1 MHHTLVTFLMPA
13 LNEEAG
19 IEATIATIPVRQL
32 VHAGYRVEI
41 LVVDGGST
49 DRTVALAQRAG
60 ARVITSPRGYGQQYQ
75 RGLKEAKGEIII
87 TGDSD
92 GTYPFEDAL
101 EYIHALETRKL
112 DFITV
117 NRFARMEKGAMHFS
131 NKIGNF
137 GLTFFTD
144 LLFFIP
150 LRDSQS
156 GMWIIRKKCL
166 SKLKA
171 VSSGM
176 PFSQELKIEAFTKVR
191 SVELP
196 GRYKARLGETKL
208 LKMKDGFGNL
218 FHLFRKRFSFGQV

>member
-1 MHHTLVTFLMPA
+1 MHRLVTFLMPA

-19 IEATIATIPVRQL
+19 IEATIATIPLTQL
-32 VHAGYRVEI
+32 SHAGYHVEI

-49 DRTVALAQRAG
+49 DKTVSLARKAG
-60 ARVITSPRGYGQQYQ
+60 ARVIQSPRGYGRQYQ
-75 RGLKEAKGEIII
+75 YGLKEAKGEIII

-92 GTYPFEDAL
+92 GTYPFEDSL
-101 EYIHALETRKL
+101 EYLHALEAQKL

-117 NRFARMEKGAMHFS
+117 NRFARMERGAMHFS
-131 NKIGNF
+131 NKVGNF

-144 LLFFIP
+144 LLFWIP

-166 SKLKA
+166 ARLHA
-171 VSSGM
+171 RSSGM

-191 SVELP
+191 SAELP

-218 FHLFRKRFSFGQV
+218 TQLFQKRFGLRQV

>member
-1 MHHTLVTFLMPA
+1 MPTKITFLMPA
-13 LNEEAG
+13 LNEEEG
-19 IEATIATIPVRQL
+19 IEATIATIPRTQL
-32 VHAGYRVEI
+32 GKAGYHVEI
-41 LVVDGGST
+41 LVIDGGST
-49 DRTVALAQRAG
+49 DKTVTLAQKAG
-60 ARVITSPRGYGQQYQ
+60 ARVIKSERGYGKQYQ
-75 RGLKEAKGEIII
+75 LGLKQAKGDIII

-101 EYIHALETRKL
+101 TYIKALETRKL

-117 NRFARMEKGAMHFS
+117 NRFAHMEPGAMHLS

-144 LLFFIP
+144 LLFLIGI
-150 LRDSQS
+150 RDSQS
-156 GMWIIRKKCL
+156 GMWIIRQTCL

-171 VSSGM
+171 TSAGM

-191 SVELP
+191 SAELP

-208 LKMKDGFGNL
+208 LKLKDGFGNL
-218 FHLFRKRFSFGQV
+218 SQLFRKRFGFGQV